1 MRLLF
6 PNLGS
11 RGNAILE
18 FAICLPV
25 LVVALLTV
33 ITGGLWFDRYMSV
46 LQLGRNGAAM
56 FSRGMDFSQDAN
68 KDLLLLAA
76 ADLGITKTSGDG
88 VVYLSR
94 LVQAPPGSGNDGNL
108 VVAERFVI
116 GDTSYK
122 SSVIATPVG
131 SIWPNPDFPLPNG
144 DVKDYQDEASAVA
157 TAPSTLATL
166 PLGESMYVTE
176 VYHSAVDL
184 NFGLP
189 VLGKAATLASVIYY

>member
-6 PNLGS
+6 PRLGN

-56 FSRGMDFSQDAN
+56 FSRGMDFTTAAN
-68 KDLLLLAA
+68 QDLLLIAA
-76 ADLGITKTSGDG
+76 SDLGIGKTSGDG

-94 LVQAPPGSGNDGNL
+94 IVLGPPGSANDGQL

-116 GDTSYK
+116 GDSTFK
-122 SSVIATPVG
+122 SSIIATPSG
-131 SIWPNPDFPLPNG
+131 TIWPNPDFPSPNG
-144 DVKDYQDEASAVA
+144 DVKDYQEEASAVA
-157 TAPSTLATL
+157 TAPSSLATL
-166 PLGESMYVTE
+166 PLGESMYIAE
-176 VYHSAVDL
+176 VYHDAKDL

-189 VLGKAATLASVIYY
+189 LLGKSASLASVIYY

>member
-6 PNLGS
+6 PKLDN

-56 FSRGMDFSQDAN
+56 FSRGMDFSVDAN

-76 ADLGITKTSGDG
+76 ADVKIAKASGEG
-88 VVYLSR
+88 VIYLSR

-116 GDTSYK
+116 GDSTFK

-131 SIWPNPDFPLPNG
+131 GIWPNPDFPLPNG

-157 TAPSTLATL
+157 TAPSSLGAL

-176 VYHSAVDL
+176 VYHSASDL

-189 VLGKAATLASVIYY
+189 LLGNTASLASVIYY